1 MSVLLAVLWKDLVSE
16 WRSRDRAVAMLLFS
30 LLVVVVFHFALPSGM
45 GERTRELA
53 PGLLWVAYVFA
64 AVLGLNRAFS
74 VELENDALTGL
85 ALVPR
90 DRGFVFLGKAAASF
104 VILAVVQAITA
115 FVFAVVFELGE
126 VLHAGAVARLAAI
139 VALGSFG
146 VCTVGTLFAAI
157 AVRTRFREVM
167 LPLLLLPLLIPV
179 LSGSVRATADLL
191 LLGRLEAEP
200 LQLLLMA
207 DAVYLIASF
216 VGFEYVLDE

>member
-1 MSVLLAVLWKDLVSE
+1 MNVMLAVLWKDLVTE
-16 WRSRDRAVAMLLFS
+16 WRDRDRVVAMLLFS
-30 LLVVVVFHFALPSGM
+30 LLVVVVFHFALPTGI

-85 ALVPR
+85 ALVPC
-90 DRGFVFLGKAAASF
+90 DRGWVFLGKAAANF
-104 VILAVVQAITA
+104 VILGAVQAVTA
-115 FVFAVVFELGE
+115 FVFAIVFEIDGFRQ
-126 VLHAGAVARLAAI
+126 VGRLAGI
-139 VALGSFG
+139 VALGSLG
-146 VCTVGTLFAAI
+146 LCSVGTLFGAI

-167 LPLLLLPLLIPV
+167 LPLLLLPLLIPI
-179 LSGSVRATADLL
+179 LAGSVRATSDLL
-191 LLGRLEAEP
+191 LRGHVAFEP
-200 LQLLLMA
+200 LQLLLVA